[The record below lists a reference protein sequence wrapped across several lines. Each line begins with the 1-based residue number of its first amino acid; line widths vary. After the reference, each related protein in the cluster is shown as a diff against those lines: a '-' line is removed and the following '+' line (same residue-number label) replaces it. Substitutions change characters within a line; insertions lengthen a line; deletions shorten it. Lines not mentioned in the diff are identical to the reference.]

1 MAIDSAKTAKRM
13 GSENV
18 YILYRRN
25 KELMPASEEELNQA
39 LNDGVKIIFQT
50 KVISAE
56 VQNSKIQ
63 NIECIK
69 TKIEDQ
75 KAVDIENSNYKMEAN
90 TIVFAIGAKANDNLL
105 SNQGIETEYGLC
117 KVDDKYMTNI
127 KGVYAGG
134 DLTQTKSSVARAV
147 AAGKKAA
154 EAILEEGN
162 E

>member
-1 MAIDSAKTAKRM
+1 MAIDSARTAKRM

-63 NIECIK
+63 NIGSGYSGHWE
-69 TKIEDQ
+69 
-75 KAVDIENSNYKMEAN
+75 
-90 TIVFAIGAKANDNLL
+90 
-105 SNQGIETEYGLC
+105 
-117 KVDDKYMTNI
+117 
-127 KGVYAGG
+127 
-134 DLTQTKSSVARAV
+134 
-147 AAGKKAA
+147 
-154 EAILEEGN
+154 IL
-162 E
+162 

>member
-1 MAIDSAKTAKRM
+1 MAIDSARTAKKM
-13 GSENV
+13 GAENV

-39 LNDGVKIIFQT
+39 IDDGVKIIFQT

-56 VQNSKIQ
+56 VKNSKIQ

-69 TKIEDQ
+69 TKIEEQ

-105 SNQGIETEYGLC
+105 SSQGIEIEYGLC

-154 EAILEEGN
+154 KSILEEGN